1 MKKILNNKSLRFA
14 LSMVIVLAL
23 ILVLD
28 ASLIQNLK
36 NSQVNIINC
45 AFLYFFAVSGM
56 YLLLGLGGMMTMH
69 AITFMGFSAF
79 FTGFLNTKMDVP
91 ILLAMLCAVGA
102 TTVLSFVIGAPLL
115 RLDGRALMF
124 GTMGIIYIGT
134 SIFQNFFDF
143 TGGPNGTSGIEKL
156 VLFGHKFGTFKDW
169 FVLLAILAVL
179 IILLMRRIKNTAF
192 GRSLMAIRDDA
203 TAAQCMG
210 VNVYRTKVIAFVLAG
225 MLTGIGGALY
235 AAHNGTI
242 SASLFGFATQTKF
255 LIMLMLGGVMSPV
268 GTLFGCVLV
277 NYLPEIARAAASYL
291 NMLYG
296 VMIVLMMIFMPMGLA
311 GIGKDLLYKIRRSL
325 KKKTAAKAEASAV
338 KEGN

>member
-1 MKKILNNKSLRFA
+1 MKKIIANKTLRFV
-14 LSMVIVLAL
+14 LSMILVVAL
-23 ILVLD
+23 ILVID
-28 ASLIQNLK
+28 STVIQNLK
-36 NSQVNIINC
+36 NSKVNIINC
-45 AFLYFFAVSGM
+45 AFIYFFAVSGM

-79 FTGFLNTKMDVP
+79 VTGFLNTKMDVP
-91 ILLAMLCAVGA
+91 ILLAMLCAIGA
-102 TTVLSFVIGAPLL
+102 TTLLSLIIGAPLL

-134 SIFQNFFDF
+134 SVFQNFFAF
-143 TGGPNGTSGIEKL
+143 TGGPNGTSGIEKI
-156 VLFGHKFGTFKDW
+156 VIFGHKFGTFKDW
-169 FVLLAILAVL
+169 FVLLAIMAVL
-179 IILLMRRIKNTAF
+179 IILLMRRIKNTSF

-210 VNVYRTKVIAFVLAG
+210 VNVYRTKVIAFVIAG
-225 MLTGIGGALY
+225 LLTGIGGSLY

-268 GTLFGCVLV
+268 GTLFGCILV
-277 NYLPEIARAAASYL
+277 NYLPEIARSAASYL

-296 VMIVLMMIFMPMGLA
+296 AMIVLMMIFMPMGLA
-311 GIGKDLLYKIRRSL
+311 GIGKDLVGKVRRTL
-325 KKKTAAKAEASAV
+325 KKNAAAKAAAAA
-338 KEGN
+338 KEEN

>member
-1 MKKILNNKSLRFA
+1 MKKILNNKPLRFA
-14 LSMVIVLAL
+14 LSMILVLAL
-23 ILVLD
+23 ILVVD
-28 ASLIQNLK
+28 KTLIQNLK

-45 AFLYFFAVSGM
+45 AFIFFFAVSGM
-56 YLLLGLGGMMTMH
+56 YLLLGLGGLMTMH

-79 FTGFLNTKMDVP
+79 VTGFLNTKLGLP
-91 ILLAMLCAVGA
+91 IMLAMLCGVAA
-102 TTVLSFVIGAPLL
+102 TTLLGFIVGAPLL

-134 SIFQNFFDF
+134 SIFQNWFEF

-156 VLFGHKFGTFKDW
+156 VIFGHKFGTFKDW
-169 FVLLAILAVL
+169 FVMLAIFAVL
-179 IILLMRRIKNTAF
+179 IILLMRRIKNTSF

-210 VNVYRTKVIAFVLAG
+210 VNVYRTKVIAFVLASV
-225 MLTGIGGALY
+225 LTGVGGALY

-268 GTLFGCVLV
+268 GTLFGCILV

-296 VMIVLMMIFMPMGLA
+296 AMIVLMMIFMPMGLA
-311 GIGKDLLYKIRRSL
+311 GIGRDFTSKIRHKL
-325 KKKTAAKAEASAV
+325 KKKLAKKAETTAAK
-338 KEGN
+338 EGN